1 MIAKEIRQLNMKL
14 ARKDKKEVLL
24 TTHYISEAEELCDY
38 IYVLDQGEMI
48 ARGTKEELKK
58 YLSVDRDG

>member
-38 IYVLDQGEMI
+38 IYVLD
-48 ARGTKEELKK
+48 
-58 YLSVDRDG
+58 